1 MIDGINLTII
11 TKTGERLVRFIVL
24 PVAFLTMFFTHP
36 LQAQQFSP
44 AIEDNSYFVEE
55 AYNQED
61 TVVQHISTGY
71 YQKSTENFVY
81 TFTQEWPVGG
91 QRNQLSYTIP
101 YQTLAGGIRG
111 VGDVMLNYRYQ
122 LTAEE
127 AWCWIAP
134 RFSLILPTGKSSEG
148 LGNGV
153 VGMQINI
160 PLSKRWSN
168 LFITH
173 LNAGMTLLP
182 GVTGTNAAGDE
193 VKRGLPTYFAGI
205 SGILLLSENFNV
217 MGEVLESSIGDF
229 DENGD
234 VTFSSQTIFSP
245 GLRWAINLGDL
256 QIVPGAA
263 FPVVVQG
270 GISEVTYFGYLSF
283 EHPF

>member
-1 MIDGINLTII
+1 MIAGIMLMVSRSQRAT
-11 TKTGERLVRFIVL
+11 LARFSVV
-24 PVAFLTMFFTHP
+24 PAAFLTILFTCS

-71 YQKSTENFVY
+71 YQKSTETFVY
-81 TFTQEWPVGG
+81 TFTQEWPIGG
-91 QRNQLSYTIP
+91 QGNQLSYTIP
-101 YQTLAGGIRG
+101 YQTMAGGIRG
-111 VGDVMLNYRYQ
+111 FGDVMLNYRYQ
-122 LTAEE
+122 LTAGE

-134 RFSLILPTGKSSEG
+134 RFSLILPTGKSGDG

-160 PLSKRWSN
+160 PVSKRWSN

-173 LNAGMTLLP
+173 VNAGMTLLP
-182 GVTGTNAAGDE
+182 GVTGTSAAGED
-193 VKRGLPTYFAGI
+193 VKRTLPTYFAGV
-205 SGILLLSENFNV
+205 SGILLLTENFNL
-217 MGEVLESSIGDF
+217 MGEILESSMGDF

-234 VTFSSQTIFSP
+234 VTFSSQTILSP

-270 GISEVTYFGYLSF
+270 GTSEVTYFGYLSF